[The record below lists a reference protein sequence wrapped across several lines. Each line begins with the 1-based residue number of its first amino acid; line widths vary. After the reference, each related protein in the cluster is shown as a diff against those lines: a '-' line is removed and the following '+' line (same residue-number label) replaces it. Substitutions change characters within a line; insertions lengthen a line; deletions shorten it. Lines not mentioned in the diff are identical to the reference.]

1 MQAGIAVVPLSAVV
15 PSPTR
20 CSSRRWTQRA
30 WAAAGKN
37 GEIINLAW

>member
-1 MQAGIAVVPLSAVV
+1 MPDDIAVVPLSAVV

-20 CSSRRWTQRA
+20 CSSRRWTHRA
-30 WAAAGKN
+30 LAAAGKN